1 MCIIAAKPAGVAMPS
16 EETIFQ
22 MWSSNRDGAGF
33 MYAKKGKVHIEKG
46 FMHYEDFHD
55 AIEKLSK
62 SNDMTKLP
70 LVMHFRIA
78 THGGVN
84 PANTHPFPITD
95 SVGVLSK
102 LKSSCTLGVAHNGII
117 DITPRKGISD
127 TMEYIISQLAPL
139 YAGVKDFYRNE
150 HLMRMISN
158 ATGSRLAF
166 LTSEGDIYTVGDFIE
181 DKGIMYSNGSYK
193 PFSSRYP
200 SLVSCHWGDFNDYSG
215 LTGPKDY
222 SDWFPLEDS
231 YTDEGVFSQ
240 REVAWLDQDFGYI
253 TGEEMD
259 PEGMYAVDY
268 LGHVF
273 IYDYYVDCLRY
284 LPGVT
289 AWSCTQKILKSGD
302 LDPSMRMEEMVFFPD
317 VTE

>member
-95 SVGVLSK
+95 SIGVLSK

-150 HLMRMISN
+150 HLMRMIDN

-166 LTSEGDIYTVGDFIE
+166 LTSDGSIYTVGDFIE
-181 DKGIMYSNGSYK
+181 DNGIMYSNSSYK

-200 SLVSCHWGDFNDYSG
+200 SLVSCHWGNFNGYSG
-215 LTGPKDY
+215 YTDPKGYD
-222 SDWFPLEDS
+222 DWFPLEDS
-231 YTDEGVFSQ
+231 CTEIGVFSQ
-240 REVAWLDQDFGYI
+240 REVAWLDFDFGYL
-253 TGEEMD
+253 TGCETD
-259 PEGMYAVDY
+259 PDEMYAVDY

-273 IYDYYVDCLRY
+273 VYDYGVDCLRY

-289 AWSCTQKILKSGD
+289 AWGSNQKILKSVD
-302 LDPSMRMEEMVFFPD
+302 LDPVSRMEEMVFFPD
-317 VTE
+317 SVE